1 MPESSIAQ
9 HLGRAAV
16 LFVRSAFVGLIL
28 LPLAI
33 YWVGRYSFGPYPQD
47 GGLIVFF
54 GHIYS
59 DVQGGK
65 PLAWLLVLAPW
76 LLLQTTRLTAHAVRR
91 SRATNQPPPT
101 PEAHAE
107 TP

>member
-1 MPESSIAQ
+1 MPQSSIAQ
-9 HLGRAAV
+9 RLGREAV

-59 DVQGGK
+59 DLQGGK

-91 SRATNQPPPT
+91 SRATNQRPPA
-101 PEAHAE
+101 PEAHAG
-107 TP
+107 